1 MEEFVDVVVAE
12 NLEGHVLLGSC
23 LEILFCFSV
32 AVLTLRSV
40 AAFRR
45 ERNVVICGQ
54 WCGCSAEK
62 RMPSEWDDGGMK
74 LTSEANVVRQR

>member
-32 AVLTLRSV
+32 AVLTLGGV
-40 AAFRR
+40 AAFQKR
-45 ERNVVICGQ
+45 EKCGDMRSVV
-54 WCGCSAEK
+54 W
-62 RMPSEWDDGGMK
+62 
-74 LTSEANVVRQR
+74 L